1 MTTVYW
7 AISDSVTM
15 TGRGLRHL
23 TRSIDSLLT
32 SVLLPVLLMLVFVYI
47 FGGAIAG
54 RDAYVNYVVPG
65 IILLCCGYSSTAT
78 AVGVTNDMVTGVI
91 DRFRS
96 LPIHS
101 SSVLTGHVAASVF
114 RNAIAT
120 VLVLLVAV
128 VAGFRPNASAL
139 EWLAAGAFLLLF
151 VLAMSWLAVCAGLL
165 ARNADAAGGF
175 TFIALFLPYLS
186 SAFVPT
192 ETMPKA
198 LRGIADHQPITPMI
212 ETMRGLLRGTPI
224 GDSAWLS
231 VAWFGGILVVC
242 YLGAGVLFKRRTAR

>member
-1 MTTVYW
+1 MTNAYW
-7 AISDSVTM
+7 AVSDALTM

-32 SVLLPVLLMLVFVYI
+32 SIILPVLLMLVFVYI

-65 IILLCCGYSSTAT
+65 IILLCCAYSSTAT

-96 LPIHS
+96 LPIRGS
-101 SSVLTGHVAASVF
+101 TVLTGHVAASLF

-120 VLVLLVAV
+120 VLVLGVAV
-128 VAGFRPNASAL
+128 IAGFRPNATAA
-139 EWLAAGAFLLLF
+139 EWLAAVAFMLLF

-192 ETMPKA
+192 STMPKA
-198 LRGIADHQPITPMI
+198 LHAIADHQPITPMI
-212 ETMRGLLRGTPI
+212 ETLRGLLRGAPI
-224 GDSAWLS
+224 GNSAWLAI
-231 VAWFGGILVVC
+231 AWFGGILLVSYV
-242 YLGAGVLFKRRTAR
+242 GAGLLFKRRTA